1 MYRDLGHNWNG
12 HQISGKIHWKKST
25 SHRQKVR
32 LPNSGITNLET
43 RSILLFYFVQCAN
56 MQVLEGCALPS
67 KKRLITEIKYIQCAF
82 CHQFRQTCFVAS
94 AHLPHSLYKLPSFRK
109 YVLHVLF
116 AVCLSFNLYPYF
128 QVKANYEMFTHPYLG
143 QGKHDLVQKIIVVLA
158 TGRHKCKTSSI
169 LQ

>member
-67 KKRLITEIKYIQCAF
+67 KKRLITEIKYINVHFATSFGRPVLWPVHIFPIHCTNCPVFANMFCMYCLQCV
-82 CHQFRQTCFVAS
+82 FRSIFIHIFKSRQIMKCSLIRTWDKAS
-94 AHLPHSLYKLPSFRK
+94 TTLYKKS
-109 YVLHVLF
+109 
-116 AVCLSFNLYPYF
+116 
-128 QVKANYEMFTHPYLG
+128 
-143 QGKHDLVQKIIVVLA
+143 
-158 TGRHKCKTSSI
+158 
-169 LQ
+169 